1 VSSGKIFGRK
11 YALKSIFMN
20 QKVKQLGDSLIIF
33 MAFTHIKK
41 MILGH
46 LISQDPDQT
55 KKCPDPTGSGSESA
69 TLLNLYIFLW
79 CYSQEEG
86 GRGRGERECN
96 NVK

>member
-41 MILGH
+41 LILGH

-55 KKCPDPTGSGSESA
+55 KKCPDPTGSESA

-86 GRGRGERECN
+86 GRERGRERM
-96 NVK
+96 